1 MLDRAR
7 PMTPQVGQ
15 IIGSYEVV
23 APLGSGGM
31 GEVYRAR
38 DLRLGRMVA
47 IKFIASNLHGRA
59 DAEARLDREARLA
72 SSLNHPGI
80 VTVYDVGIHADQ
92 PYVVME
98 LIDGRPLS
106 ERLAEG
112 RLPIRE
118 TVDIALQVGDALAAA
133 HDAGVMHR
141 DLKPQNIMLTSG
153 GRAKIV
159 DFGLSKIADRPD
171 GSHAETLHSD
181 TLTAGHAVMG
191 TVGYMAPE
199 QVMAVAVDGRADQF
213 ALGCI
218 LYEMLTGRRAFRR
231 ESAVQTMTS
240 IIEDEPPPLAS
251 LRPEVPLPV
260 VSIVSRCLEKRP
272 DQRYASTRD
281 LAHDLRNAYEQ
292 MLLDTRSATHAVPPP
307 RSPWRWVVPATALVL
322 LLAGLLTWL
331 RPPPPDATARPG
343 PAGLRY
349 LGVLPFSNITKDP
362 VDEVFADGLME
373 TLTSSLTQLERYP
386 NTLRVVPASEI
397 RSQRIESAADA
408 RQAFG
413 VTLVISG
420 SIQRVA
426 SGARVTMNLIDA
438 VGVNQ
443 LASRAIDVT
452 GGQSMMTQD
461 AIAVAVLALLSLEV
475 EPGARDA
482 LTAGGTSQPDAYQA
496 YLQGRGYLYR
506 FDRGPEN
513 VDRAIDALNRA
524 VGLDPKYALAHTA
537 LGEAYWRKYESTRDT
552 ALVDRAKTHCEQ
564 ALAIDSR
571 LAPVHVTLAMLAR
584 GRGRYEEAVA
594 VAQRAIELDPASG
607 EAYRELARAHESLG
621 RFADAEA
628 TYRKALAARPDDWQA
643 YNSLGGFYA
652 ARGQWPDAEAAYQA
666 VVRLT
671 PDNTRGYNNLG
682 VTYFRMQRP
691 DDAARMWEQSIG
703 IRPTFSATSNLGTLY
718 FGRGR
723 YSDAAR
729 AFERAVVLQPNDVRL
744 WRNLAAAL
752 YWAPGER
759 DKARAAYEKAVELG
773 EADRTVN
780 PRQPQLLAQL
790 ADSYAML
797 DRRNDALAAAAA
809 VERLGEPDGDV
820 AFMLAGVF
828 EHLGDRTAA
837 LKWLQQ
843 AIAKKYSLESIEQS
857 PSLTELRRDPRY
869 AALAGRP

>member
-1 MLDRAR
+1 MA
-7 PMTPQVGQ
+7 PHAGQV
-15 IIGSYEVV
+15 IGSYEVV

-47 IKFIASNLHGRA
+47 IKFIASALHGRT
-59 DAEARLDREARLA
+59 DAESRLDREARLA

-80 VTVYDVGIHADQ
+80 VTVYDVGIHDGQ

-106 ERLAEG
+106 DQLAEG

-118 TVDIALQVGDALAAA
+118 VVEIAVQVGDALAAA
-133 HDAGVMHR
+133 HEAGVIHR
-141 DLKPQNIMLTSG
+141 DLKPQNIVLTSG

-171 GSHAETLHSD
+171 GSHAETVPGD
-181 TLTAGHAVMG
+181 TLTAGHAVLG

-231 ESAVQTMTS
+231 ETAVQTMTS
-240 IIEDEPPPLAS
+240 ILEDEPPSIAG
-251 LRPEVPLPV
+251 LRPEVPQPL
-260 VSIVSRCLEKRP
+260 VSIISRCLEKRP

-281 LAHDLRNAYEQ
+281 LAHDLRDAYEQ
-292 MLLDTRSATHAVPPP
+292 ILLDTRSGTHAVHPVRPSWRWIVPAAALVVVLAGWVTWP
-307 RSPWRWVVPATALVL
+307 RSPQPEV
-322 LLAGLLTWL
+322 
-331 RPPPPDATARPG
+331 TARQG

-349 LGVLPFSNITKDP
+349 LCVLPFSNITKDP
-362 VDEVFADGLME
+362 VDQVFADGLME
-373 TLTSSLTQLERYP
+373 TLTSSLTQIERYP

-397 RSQRIESAADA
+397 RSQRIESAGDA
-408 RQAFG
+408 REAFG

-420 SIQRVA
+420 SIQRLA
-426 SGARVTMNLIDA
+426 AGARVTMNLIDPVA
-438 VGVNQ
+438 VVQ
-443 LASRAIDVT
+443 LASRSIDVA
-452 GGQSMMTQD
+452 GGQSMITQD
-461 AIAVAVLALLSLEV
+461 ALAVAVLALLSLER
-475 EPGARDA
+475 EPGVRNA
-482 LTAGGTSQPDAYQA
+482 LTAGGTSQPDAYEA
-496 YLQGRGYLYR
+496 YVQGRGYLYR

-513 VDRAIDALNRA
+513 VDQAIDALTRA
-524 VGLDPKYALAHTA
+524 IAADPKYALAHTA
-537 LGEAYWRKYESTRDT
+537 LGEAYWRKYEATRDV
-552 ALVDRAKTHCEQ
+552 ALIDQAKAHCEQ

-594 VAQRAIELDPASG
+594 VAQGAIELDPASG
-607 EAYRELARAHESLG
+607 DAYRELARAQESLG

-628 TYRKALAARPDDWQA
+628 TYRMALAARPDDWQV

-652 ARGQWPDAEAAYQA
+652 GRGQWSDAETAYQA

-682 VTYFRMQRP
+682 VTYFRLQRH

-723 YSDAAR
+723 YTDAAR

-759 DKARAAYEKAVELG
+759 EKARAAYEKAVELG
-773 EADRTVN
+773 EADRKVN

-790 ADSYAML
+790 ADGYAML
-797 DRRNDALAAAAA
+797 GRRSDAVAAATA
-809 VERLGEPDGDV
+809 VERLGDVDGDV
-820 AFMLAGVF
+820 AFMLTGVY
-828 EHLGDRTAA
+828 EHLGDRTTA
-837 LKWLQQ
+837 LKWLRQ
-843 AIAKKYSLESIEQS
+843 AIGKKYPLDSIERS

>member
-1 MLDRAR
+1 MA
-7 PMTPQVGQ
+7 PQAGQ
-15 IIGSYEVV
+15 VIGSYEVV

-47 IKFIASNLHGRA
+47 IKFIASALHGRT
-59 DAEARLDREARLA
+59 DAESRMDREARLA

-80 VTVYDVGIHADQ
+80 VTVYDVGMHDGQ

-106 ERLAEG
+106 DRLAEG
-112 RLPIRE
+112 RLPLRE
-118 TVDIALQVGDALAAA
+118 AVEIALQVGDALAAA
-133 HDAGVMHR
+133 HEAGVVHR
-141 DLKPQNIMLTSG
+141 DLKPQNIMLTSS

-171 GSHAETLHSD
+171 GSLAETVPGD
-181 TLTAGHAVMG
+181 TLTAGHAVLG

-231 ESAVQTMTS
+231 ETAVQTMTS
-240 IIEDEPPPLAS
+240 ILEDDPAPITS
-251 LRPEVPLPV
+251 LRPETPLPV
-260 VSIVSRCLEKRP
+260 ASIVTRCLEKRP
-272 DQRYASTRD
+272 DQRYGSTRD
-281 LAHDLRNAYEQ
+281 LAHDARNAYEQ
-292 MLLDTRSATHAVPPP
+292 ILLDTRSSSHAMQPVRP
-307 RSPWRWVVPATALVL
+307 SWRWVVPATALAVI
-322 LLAGLLTWL
+322 LAGLATWP
-331 RPPPPDATARPG
+331 RTPQPDVTARQG

-349 LGVLPFSNITKDP
+349 LCVLPFSNITKDP
-362 VDEVFADGLME
+362 VDQVFADGLME
-373 TLTSSLTQLERYP
+373 TLTSSLTQIERYP

-420 SIQRVA
+420 SIQRLA
-426 SGARVTMNLIDA
+426 AGARVTMNLIDPVA
-438 VGVNQ
+438 VVQ
-443 LASRAIDVT
+443 LASRSIDVAA
-452 GGQSMMTQD
+452 GQSMMTQD

-482 LTAGGTSQPDAYQA
+482 LTAGGTAQPAAYEA
-496 YLQGRGYLYR
+496 YVQGRGYLYR

-513 VDRAIDALNRA
+513 VDRAIEALNRA
-524 VGLDPKYALAHTA
+524 VALDPKYALAHTA

-552 ALVDRAKTHCEQ
+552 ALIDRAKAHCEQ

-594 VAQRAIELDPASG
+594 VAQSAIELDPANG
-607 EAYRELARAHESLG
+607 DAYRELARTQELIGSYD
-621 RFADAEA
+621 DAEA
-628 TYRKALAARPDDWQA
+628 TYRKALAARPDDWQG
-643 YNSLGGFYA
+643 YNSLGGFYIG
-652 ARGQWPDAEAAYQA
+652 RGRWADAEAAYQA
-666 VVRLT
+666 VVKLT

-682 VTYFRMQRP
+682 VTYFRLKRP
-691 DDAARMWEQSIG
+691 DDAARTWEQSIA
-703 IRPTFSATSNLGTLY
+703 IRPTFSATSNLGSLY
-718 FGRGR
+718 YAGGR
-723 YSDAAR
+723 YTEAAR
-729 AFERAVVLQPNDVRL
+729 AFERAVELQPNDLRL
-744 WRNLAAAL
+744 WRNLAATL

-759 DKARAAYEKAVELG
+759 EKSRPAYEKAIELG
-773 EADRTVN
+773 EADRKVN

-790 ADSYAML
+790 ADSYSML
-797 DRRNDALAAAAA
+797 DRRPEAMAAAAA
-809 VERLGEPDGDV
+809 VERLGEVDGNV
-820 AFMLAGVF
+820 AFMLGSVY
-828 EHLGDRTAA
+828 EHLGDRTSAFT
-837 LKWLQQ
+837 WLRR
-843 AIAKKYSLESIEQS
+843 AVEGKYPVEDIARS
-857 PSLTELRRDPRY
+857 PFLAELRKDARY
-869 AALAGRP
+869 NKLVNQSVTP